1 MDSEKLAETILDQI
15 KVIRDTGLTNMFMD
29 YTVKRI
35 EENMGF
41 NELVNYMDE
50 NPNGYFGTLLRGK
63 VEF

>member
-35 EENMGF
+35 AENMGF

-50 NPNGYFGTLLRGK
+50 NPDGYFGTLLRGK

>member
-35 EENMGF
+35 AENMGF

-50 NPNGYFGTLLRGK
+50 NPDGYFVTLLRGK